1 MNLVTVYVD
10 PVGAS
15 EIGWTQAAG
24 MPGDTTFLFRTPG
37 NVPYAAIA
45 GMSPQLVLK
54 PYTVYNVSAYD
65 ITVNDPTG
73 AAGIATIPG
82 SVMVDRMRVEIYSRN
97 TTLQP
102 QRMLAAGRVDI
113 NGYSYASSTPL
124 SPATYAQG
132 PAGPPGPM
140 GVPGVPGLPGDTG
153 DAGERGSH
161 WYTGVGP
168 PPALL
173 PGVRVD
179 GDMYLDETSGDV
191 WRWDAASAAWLA
203 FKGT

>member
-54 PYTVYNVSAYD
+54 PYTVYNASAYD
-65 ITVNDPTG
+65 IAINDPTG

-102 QRMLAAGRVDI
+102 QRMLAVGRVDI
-113 NGYSYASSTPL
+113 NGYSYASNTPL
-124 SPATYAQG
+124 SPATYSQG
-132 PAGPPGPM
+132 PAGPPGPQGAA
-140 GVPGVPGLPGDTG
+140 GVAGDPGAPGV
-153 DAGERGSH
+153 RGSR
-161 WYTGVGP
+161 WYTGAGAP
-168 PPALL
+168 S
-173 PGVRVD
+173 GVPDTRIE
-179 GDMYLDETSGDV
+179 GDMYLDESSGDV
-191 WRWDAASAAWLA
+191 WRWSDGSWRS
-203 FKGT
+203 FTGV